1 MGFKRIM
8 LFTNNDNPH
17 AGAPQLQVSNEDL
30 RSLWTMKSAQ
40 RKGLLKVKD
49 LLEEGILSKEEKVL
63 KAGGFW
69 KEAKKD

>member
-1 MGFKRIM
+1 
-8 LFTNNDNPH
+8 
-17 AGAPQLQVSNEDL
+17 
-30 RSLWTMKSAQ
+30 MKSAQ

-69 KEAKKD
+69 KEAKMIKTFSMEVCTKE